1 MHTLR
6 GKAATRRVAGI
17 AVTALLTVSLAA
29 CGSSGTKAKLIRGA
43 DGAPVANPKAPAY
56 ARILT
61 NEKVS
66 VDTTKWAKKGP
77 YKIAALTQGPINAW
91 GSMYDAELKAA
102 AKKDSDIS
110 DLQVFP
116 SMGSAEKQV
125 QNLES
130 LTQQKP
136 DAVIVTPMNV
146 AALSASMTRLQS
158 AGVPVV
164 LCQARSDGAGWV
176 TEVSQPLYPNN
187 FDAAVHLAQMIGG
200 KGNVVILNGAA
211 GVDMAD
217 IAKTAVHDAL
227 AAYPDIHIVGEG
239 AGNWS
244 TADSKKLAAGWI
256 ASGKKI
262 DGVISPG
269 MEMGL
274 GAMQAFLDAGKP
286 LPKIA
291 GTGAMN
297 GFNRLALDNH
307 ADFWSK
313 AFTPGVASD
322 CLDTTLKVLRGEKVT
337 KFVDAEKDMSGTWIF
352 DSGNAKE
359 TFQPTLADQLPL
371 GPTRMTA
378 AELAAAGFRR

>member
-1 MHTLR
+1 MDTIGRRTALR
-6 GKAATRRVAGI
+6 RWAGVAGI
-17 AVTALLTVSLAA
+17 ALLAVSLAA
-29 CGSSGTKAKLIRGA
+29 CGSTGSNTALSRSTNG
-43 DGAPVANPKAPAY
+43 DPVPNPKAPAY
-56 ARILT
+56 ARTLT
-61 NEKVS
+61 NEKVA
-66 VDTTKWAKKGP
+66 VDTSKWAKKGP
-77 YKIAALTQGPINAW
+77 YEIAALTQGPINAW
-91 GSMYDAELKAA
+91 GSMYDAELKNA
-102 AKKDSDIS
+102 AKNSSEIAN
-110 DLQVFP
+110 LQVLP

-125 QNLES
+125 QDLGT
-130 LTQQKP
+130 LIQHKP

-176 TEVSQPLYPNN
+176 SEVSQPLYPNN
-187 FDAAVHLAQMIGG
+187 FEAAVHLAKMIGG
-200 KGNVVILNGAA
+200 KGNVVILNGSP

-256 ASGKKI
+256 ASGKQI

-274 GAMQAFLDAGKP
+274 GAMQAIIDAGKP

-297 GFNRLALDNH
+297 GFNRLALQNH
-307 ADFWSK
+307 VQFWSK
-313 AFTPGVASD
+313 AFSPGIASQ
-322 CLDTTLKVLRGEKVT
+322 CLNTTLKALHGDKIT
-337 KFVDAEKDMSGTWIF
+337 KFVDAEKEMPGNWIF
-352 DSGNAKE
+352 DTSNAQQ
-359 TFQPTLADQLPL
+359 TFQPALADQLPL
-371 GPTRMTA
+371 GPTAMNAT
-378 AELAAAGFRR
+378 ELAAAGFRR